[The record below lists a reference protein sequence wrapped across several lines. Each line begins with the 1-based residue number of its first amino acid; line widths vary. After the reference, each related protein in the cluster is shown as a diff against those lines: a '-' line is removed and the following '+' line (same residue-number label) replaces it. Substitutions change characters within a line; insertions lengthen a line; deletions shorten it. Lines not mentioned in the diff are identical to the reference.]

1 MQSNVVI
8 NQRKYVVA
16 PTDTEVITAG
26 RDKGGSWEGR
36 GGGGEKEKKDM
47 LTGGECHCFFK
58 LFLYFAKKEKR
69 CGSPSSALRIM
80 TGDFLHEN

>member
-36 GGGGEKEKKDM
+36 GGGGGEGEKGHAD
-47 LTGGECHCFFK
+47 GWGVS
-58 LFLYFAKKEKR
+58 LFL
-69 CGSPSSALRIM
+69 
-80 TGDFLHEN
+80 